1 MVSCIETC
9 TFQCFPSWDLGD
21 SKQGKTEVAQN
32 EIHRKNTRLILLWG
46 PEFSPMG
53 SASKKQSQA
62 ERFKGKGAAEDQ
74 MAGRHHHWLDS
85 MDSSLSKLQE
95 LVKDRHAWRAAV
107 REVTWS
113 QTQLSPEQQQKRDSY
128 HIFDSRSSQKPKM
141 TRDVSHPP

>member
-1 MVSCIETC
+1 MKHAHFSVSPAGTWEI
-9 TFQCFPSWDLGD
+9 PSKVKLKLPKMKFTG
-21 SKQGKTEVAQN
+21 
-32 EIHRKNTRLILLWG
+32 KNTRLILLWG
-46 PEFSPMG
+46 PEFSPVG
-53 SASKKQSQA
+53 LASKKQSQA
-62 ERFKGKGAAEDQ
+62 ERSKGKGAAEDQ

-85 MDSSLSKLQE
+85 MDGSLSKLQE

-128 HIFDSRSSQKPKM
+128 HIFDGRSSQKPKM